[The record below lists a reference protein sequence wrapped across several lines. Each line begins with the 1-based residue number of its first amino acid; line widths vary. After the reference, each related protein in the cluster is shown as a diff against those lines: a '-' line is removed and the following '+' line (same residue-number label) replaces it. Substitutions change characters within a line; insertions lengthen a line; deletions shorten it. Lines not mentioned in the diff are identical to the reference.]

1 MIAVKLLFAV
11 MIFAKRRRI
20 RVFTDKARIFIKA
33 GNGGNGAISWRR
45 EKYVPAGGP
54 DGGDGG
60 NGGSVIFHVDTGMTT
75 LMDFR
80 YKRKYAA
87 GTGMD
92 GAGQRKKGRSG
103 DDIIISV
110 PQGTL
115 VRDAESNLILA
126 DMSDPDKDVV
136 IAKGGNGGWGNAH
149 FATAVRQA
157 PNFAKNGHPGEE
169 REVILELKLLADV
182 GLVGFPN
189 VGKSTLLSMTT
200 KAQPKIA
207 NYHFTTLEPN
217 LGVVD
222 LGDHRSF
229 VMADIPGIIEGASEG
244 VGLGHEFLR
253 HIERTR
259 LLLHVV
265 DVSGIEGR
273 NPIEDF
279 DIINSELSAY
289 DMALEERP
297 QIVVANKT
305 DIIQD
310 EEMYNEFLSEM
321 DKRGYEVISISAA
334 TGKGVK
340 ELMMRAYEEI
350 QKLPPVLTFEPQVDL
365 EAERFVDKSGK
376 GYEIHREDGVY
387 VITGSW
393 IETVGNSVTFD
404 DNESLGYFQ
413 RALINRGVIEEL
425 ISMGIKEGELVRI
438 GDLEFEF
445 LF

>member
-1 MIAVKLLFAV
+1 M
-11 MIFAKRRRI
+11 
-20 RVFTDKARIFIKA
+20 FTDKAKIFIKA

-60 NGGSVIFHVDTGMTT
+60 SGGDIIFRVDTGMTT

-92 GAGQRKKGRSG
+92 GAGQRKKGRDG
-103 DDIIISV
+103 DNIVINV

-115 VRDAESNLILA
+115 VRDAESNLIIA
-126 DMSDPDKDVV
+126 DMSDPEKEVV
-136 IAKGGNGGWGNAH
+136 VAKGGNGGWGNSH

-157 PNFAKNGHPGEE
+157 PNFAKNGQRGEE

-222 LGDHRSF
+222 LSDGRSF

-259 LLLHVV
+259 LLIHVV

-273 NPIEDF
+273 DPIEDI
-279 DIINSELSAY
+279 DIINNELAAY

-297 QIVVANKT
+297 QIIAANKT

-310 EEMYNEFLSEM
+310 QAAYEAFLEEME
-321 DKRGYEVISISAA
+321 KRGNEVITISAA
-334 TGKGVK
+334 TGKNVDK
-340 ELMMRAYEEI
+340 LMKKAYEELS
-350 QKLPPVLTFEPQVDL
+350 KLPPIVTFEPQMDL

-376 GYEIHREDGVY
+376 GYEIHRENDKF

-393 IETVGNSVTFD
+393 IEAVGNSVTFD

-425 ISMGIKEGELVRI
+425 ISMGIKEGQLVQI

>member
-1 MIAVKLLFAV
+1 M
-11 MIFAKRRRI
+11 
-20 RVFTDKARIFIKA
+20 FTDKAKIFIKS
-33 GNGGNGAISWRR
+33 GSGGNGAISWRR

-60 NGGSVIFHVDTGMTT
+60 NGGNVIFHVDTGMTT
-75 LMDFR
+75 LMDFK

-87 GTGMD
+87 KTGMD
-92 GAGQRKKGRSG
+92 GAGQRKKGKNG
-103 DDIIISV
+103 EDIIINV

-115 VRDAESNLILA
+115 VRDAQSNLIIA
-126 DMSDPDKDVV
+126 DMSDPEKDVIV
-136 IAKGGNGGWGNAH
+136 ARGGNGGWGNSH

-157 PNFAKNGHPGEE
+157 PNFAKNGQPGEE

-222 LGDHRSF
+222 LGDRRSF
-229 VMADIPGIIEGASEG
+229 VMADIPGLIEGASEG
-244 VGLGHEFLR
+244 VGLGHQFLR

-259 LLLHVV
+259 LLLHIV
-265 DVSGIEGR
+265 DVSSVEGR

-279 DIINSELSAY
+279 DIINEELSAY
-289 DMALEERP
+289 DMQLEERV
-297 QIVVANKT
+297 QIIVANKT

-310 EEMYNEFLSEM
+310 EALYEAFKAEMA
-321 DKRGYEVISISAA
+321 KRGHELFEICAA
-334 TGKGVK
+334 TGKGVN
-340 ELMMRAYEEI
+340 ELMKYTYEQL
-350 QKLPPVLTFEPQVDL
+350 QKLPPIIVFEPQVDL

-376 GYEIHREDGVY
+376 GFEITKEGNTY
-387 VITGSW
+387 IITGSW
-393 IETVGNSVTFD
+393 IEAVGNSVTFD

-425 ISMGIKEGELVRI
+425 INMGIEEGELVQI
-438 GDLEFEF
+438 GDIEFEF
-445 LF
+445 VY